1 MQRRKASVSGRR
13 KAQAVNLSKWKP
25 VHVSESVSVSEK
37 KPLYA
42 ERVSYAQKTMMGG
55 TGKKIMLEIALCQ
68 TCGEEID
75 EGYGECEDCGKFF
88 CSEHNALENGICAE
102 CRSDGIPF

>member
-25 VHVSESVSVSEK
+25 VHASESVSVSK
-37 KPLYA
+37 KAALCGVGELCP
-42 ERVSYAQKTMMGG
+42 KDNDGG

-75 EGYGECEDCGKFF
+75 DGYGECEDCGKFF
-88 CSEHNALENGICAE
+88 CSEHNALENGICAD